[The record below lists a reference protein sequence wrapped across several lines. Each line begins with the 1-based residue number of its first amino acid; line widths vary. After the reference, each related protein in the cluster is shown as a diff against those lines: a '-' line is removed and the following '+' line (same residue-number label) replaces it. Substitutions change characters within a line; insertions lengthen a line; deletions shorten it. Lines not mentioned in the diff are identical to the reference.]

1 MKILLFTA
9 LTVCLVG
16 LAVCCPPQPTE
27 APATA
32 SPPCPDG
39 SAPVNCAV
47 DPCTTTTCAAQPG
60 ATCKAN
66 YCGGCNAVFYD
77 DSGNEVNCFEAK

>member
-16 LAVCCPPQPTE
+16 LAVCCTAPPPTE
-27 APATA
+27 APGT
-32 SPPCPDG
+32 CPDG
-39 SAPVNCAV
+39 SSPVNCAV
-47 DPCTTTTCAAQPG
+47 DPCTTATCAAHPS

-66 YCGGCNAVFYD
+66 YCGGCNAEFYD
-77 DSGNEVNCFEAK
+77 DSGTEVTVNCFEAK